1 MSNFQYDFFMSQI
14 EFIRDIK
21 ENEKIKISLVMY
33 EGVRGPCIFKV
44 CKNRD
49 LSDVCEGLKTIR
61 HPNVAIVYDY
71 LYADNNTYIIEEYI
85 EGLTIK
91 ELIVQNGCFS
101 EKETVRIMCQIC
113 DGLEVLHRR
122 KSPIVHNDINPSNII
137 IRNDNIVKIFDF
149 DISRTYKEGV
159 SKNTRLFG
167 TEEYAA
173 PEHYG
178 YKQSEPRTDI
188 YSLGVTMHEM
198 LTGEQ
203 LDCQHKII
211 YKGKLRKIIK
221 KCTEVDLKNRFS
233 SVADLKK
240 ALKKNLASRFKKVL
254 VSVTVLW
261 FLLLI
266 VGLLSVIVELEN
278 EKQQTGEVNTVQ
290 QSENVLSAKN
300 NLEEKDNQNSLIEES
315 KKEKISSAREE
326 NTNVSLKMTTIAEIS
341 GALESMAVLDDGTM
355 VYLEN
360 YENHCYLKDSLG
372 QEQVLG
378 GSWSFGRSILG
389 YNRYQDML
397 YLFTVNSGFI
407 EIYLIDEELSYE
419 QLPSIQYTYNGTE
432 DVRNNLGLRSVQ
444 FYSDGVVKIAP
455 YVPLIDTNTWMVV
468 GDSEEYDAIIND
480 FEYSICLDPSAEQY
494 RDIQKVDSSG
504 EIVQELQIPENIET
518 QDLREIP
525 VYQNDRMFY
534 FMGTCD
540 GKQNVYGF
548 DGQRISMITCLDD
561 YKYYFQVEIGDWCVA
576 EKKLWIYDLATYTI
590 KEFSLK

>member
-44 CKNRD
+44 CKNRN

-254 VSVTVLW
+254 VSVIVLW

-315 KKEKISSAREE
+315 KKEKISSAREK

>member
-254 VSVTVLW
+254 VSVIVLW

-315 KKEKISSAREE
+315 KKEKISSAREK

>member
-159 SKNTRLFG
+159 SKNTLLFG

>member
-33 EGVRGPCIFKV
+33 EGVQGPCIFKV